1 MLERKQKGL
10 LLELPFN
17 MLLGKQRSQH
27 ISVVTVTSCHHGP
40 WHQQDYSLQTGICLG
55 SQASCSLYRNNF
67 PSVFSSAVGGPQPG
81 VIAFTAPQPGR

>member
-27 ISVVTVTSCHHGP
+27 MSVVTVTSCHHGP
-40 WHQQDYSLQTGICLG
+40 WHQQNYSCCRLG
-55 SQASCSLYRNNF
+55 FASAPKLAAVYKEIISLLHLVLEWVD
-67 PSVFSSAVGGPQPG
+67 PSLG
-81 VIAFTAPQPGR
+81 